1 MTEMLFNL
9 VANDPADRRATHRAG
24 GAAAGQDG
32 APTAPTPAPIAVF
45 FSCADIPEQPQ
56 RPNSTATAA
65 ELTAN
70 FCIVFIW
77 NASVLNTRCSGN
89 SCPAVYLP

>member
-1 MTEMLFNL
+1 MLFFDL

-45 FSCADIPEQPQ
+45 LSCADIPEQPP
-56 RPNSTATAA
+56 RPNSTVTAA
-65 ELTAN
+65 AFTAN

-77 NASVLNTRCSGN
+77 NTSCVKRRCQGN
-89 SCPAVYLP
+89 SCPAAYLP